1 VKRASGGLA
10 LALLLMAGAARG
22 EAYGLKAARAAL
34 SGKSQAVI
42 VALPKGFVR
51 ADASL
56 GGRAAVAFDWSFY
69 FTGWLKARGAR
80 SNVVVVTPAELNSLI
95 RGAAFKA
102 ECTTLWVRDRSHGLL
117 YDADCAPKAEVYA
130 AGDQWLTSG
139 EAPAGF
145 RPVVLKPR

>member
-1 VKRASGGLA
+1 VKSAAGGLA

-22 EAYGLKAARAAL
+22 EAYGPKAARAAL

-42 VALPKGFVR
+42 VAVPKGFVR

-56 GGRAAVAFDWSFY
+56 GARASVAGDWQFFFNQWVKS
-69 FTGWLKARGAR
+69 RGAR
-80 SNVVVVTPAELNSLI
+80 SNVVVVTPAELNSLA
-95 RGAAFKA
+95 RAPRFKA
-102 ECTTLWVRDRSHGLL
+102 ECSTLWVRDRTHGLV

-139 EAPAGF
+139 DAPAGF
-145 RPVVLKPR
+145 RPVDLKLR